1 MSVIVTLDSTYSSN
15 SLLQFRTKIPTIE
28 CKEITVSSM
37 RELMELKD
45 RNAVT
50 CITLDTVTEVTF
62 VIEWFPNLLQLTIK
76 NSNIQSD
83 LSRLCL
89 RRCQLLYCSS
99 NQLTSLPELPA
110 CKELYCSYNKLI
122 SLPELPACQW
132 LDCYDNELT
141 ALPELPACQKLYCSS
156 NQLTSLPELP
166 ACQTLN
172 CSYNSLTSLS
182 ELPVCQT
189 LYCSD
194 NQLTSLP
201 KLPVCQTLYCPSNK
215 LISLPELHPSCKVFN

>member
-45 RNAVT
+45 RNS
-50 CITLDTVTEVTF
+50 ITSIVLDRVTEVTF

-83 LSRLCL
+83 LSRFCL
-89 RRCQLLYCSS
+89 RRCKVLY
-99 NQLTSLPELPA
+99 
-110 CKELYCSYNKLI
+110 
-122 SLPELPACQW
+122 
-132 LDCYDNELT
+132 CYDNE
-141 ALPELPACQKLYCSS
+141 
-156 NQLTSLPELP
+156 LTSLPELP

-172 CSYNSLTSLS
+172 CSYNSLTSLP
-182 ELPVCQT
+182 ELPACQT
-189 LYCSD
+189 LKCYSNKFTSLPELPACQMLSCSD
-194 NQLTSLP
+194 NKTISLP
-201 KLPVCQTLYCPSNK
+201 K
-215 LISLPELHPSCKVFN
+215 LHPSCKVYN